1 MSWCCSASV
10 VALVAALLAC
20 ERVPPEDFHLISRI
34 PTPHFR
40 DDCVKLAGIRVIG
53 HDIHPPVAIHR
64 VDPKVPGVRG
74 IVIIETI
81 IDLDGNVCDAAVLKG
96 INPEADA
103 AALAA
108 VKQWRF
114 RPATL
119 NGKTV
124 AVYFD
129 LTVRFE

>member
-1 MSWCCSASV
+1 MSWCRSASV
-10 VALVAALLAC
+10 LALVAALLAC
-20 ERVPPEDFHLISRI
+20 RNVPPPPPHEPI

-81 IDLDGNVCDAAVLKG
+81 INVDGNVCDAAVLKG
-96 INPEADA
+96 ISTEADA